1 MVWWKFN
8 NKCRHFPRFQKGTN
22 RQTTIRLISFYML
35 FLWIFLYAFW
45 RARKIVF
52 IYWFLLVFI
61 VNSFFFFFFFFF
73 FWMYSLCEQLWFIFL
88 EFNNL
93 REKKRKEVGDKA
105 YQCQEAE
112 CRYVLAYFG
121 FGDCH
126 GQWWTHGYFIIHGRD
141 FQETSST
148 LLSFFSWH
156 GETRNLH
163 STVRKS
169 KSEKIVHH
177 SLLGARKSKL

>member
-61 VNSFFFFFFFFF
+61 VNSFFFSFFSFFLL
-73 FWMYSLCEQLWFIFL
+73 YSLCEQLWFIFL

-112 CRYVLAYFG
+112 CRYGLAYFG

-126 GQWWTHGYFIIHGRD
+126 GQWWTHPSRVFHHSCKR
-141 FQETSST
+141 FSRNLLHASS
-148 LLSFFSWH
+148 SFFFFLTQWDKKPS
-156 GETRNLH
+156 LYC
-163 STVRKS
+163 K
-169 KSEKIVHH
+169 EK
-177 SLLGARKSKL
+177 

>member
-8 NKCRHFPRFQKGTN
+8 NKCRHFPRFQKGAN
-22 RQTTIRLISFYML
+22 RQTTIWLISFYML

-61 VNSFFFFFFFFF
+61 VNSFFFSFFSFFLL
-73 FWMYSLCEQLWFIFL
+73 YSLCEQLWFIFL

-93 REKKRKEVGDKA
+93 REREREKKWGTKLVNVRKQNADMG
-105 YQCQEAE
+105 
-112 CRYVLAYFG
+112 LAYFG

-126 GQWWTHGYFIIHGRD
+126 GQCFIIHVRD

-148 LLSFFSWH
+148 LLFFLFFL
-156 GETRNLH
+156 TRWDKKPPLY
-163 STVRKS
+163 
-169 KSEKIVHH
+169 
-177 SLLGARKSKL
+177 SLYCK

>member
-8 NKCRHFPRFQKGTN
+8 NKCRHFPRFQKGAN
-22 RQTTIRLISFYML
+22 RQTTIWLISFYML

-73 FWMYSLCEQLWFIFL
+73 LFLLYSLCEQLWFIFL

-105 YQCQEAE
+105 CQCQEAV
-112 CRYVLAYFG
+112 CRYGLGVFWL
-121 FGDCH
+121 
-126 GQWWTHGYFIIHGRD
+126 WW
-141 FQETSST
+141 
-148 LLSFFSWH
+148 LSW
-156 GETRNLH
+156 
-163 STVRKS
+163 TVMDSRVFHDS
-169 KSEKIVHH
+169 C
-177 SLLGARKSKL
+177 

>member
-8 NKCRHFPRFQKGTN
+8 NKCRHFPRFQNGAN
-22 RQTTIRLISFYML
+22 RQTTIWLISFYML

-61 VNSFFFFFFFFF
+61 VNSFFFFFFFFWF
-73 FWMYSLCEQLWFIFL
+73 LLYSLCEQLWFIFL

-93 REKKRKEVGDKA
+93 REREREKKWGTKLVNVRKQNADMG
-105 YQCQEAE
+105 
-112 CRYVLAYFG
+112 LAYFG

-126 GQWWTHGYFIIHGRD
+126 GQCFIIHVRD

-148 LLSFFSWH
+148 LLFFLFFL
-156 GETRNLH
+156 TRWDKKPPLY
-163 STVRKS
+163 
-169 KSEKIVHH
+169 
-177 SLLGARKSKL
+177 SLYCM